1 MNDLYKRSA
10 ALNCSENHNQVIESR
25 VRFSQSRL
33 WQAQRSYYD
42 QQGIDAWVD
51 EVPFYV
57 TSNPVIADKYASV
70 TARFLQDWVERDP
83 QTVHNTFYIVELGA
97 GTGQFSF
104 YFLKRFINLLQ
115 RYRADGI
122 KFCYVMT
129 DFTSNNIDYWKEHPG
144 LRGFIDKGLLDF
156 AVFDIE
162 QDQSIELILQQ
173 KTLSSQSLSTPITL
187 IANYLFDSIVVDV
200 FKIQNQTIQASYVS
214 AAVSENHKNGDEI
227 QWDKVNFSY
236 DNLPIEEQYYQQSDI
251 NSVLMSY
258 QNQLE
263 KSYLHFPIGA
273 LQGLENIS
281 AISQGKLMLLS
292 SDKGYVSLPELEDLN
307 PPEIAFHGS
316 FSLMVNYHAIGEY
329 CKRKQG
335 GAFTQ
340 KPFDSFS
347 TSAFSIGFEFQGL
360 PRTYSVL
367 EDSIGEFCPGHY
379 YHFYDH
385 FEQTINSASLE
396 YIASVLN
403 FTHWDPEIFNLAHER
418 ISDLIDGAD
427 ADVVDYLALHLPAV
441 IEHFYFMPGVDDV
454 IFAVAT
460 FFQEIGEYQTAVHY
474 YKQSIKYFEPG
485 FEVWSNL
492 GDCYFELEKNSLAI
506 ESLEK
511 ALVFKPNDQGVKHM
525 ISDAQRQINHGV

>member
-1 MNDLYKRSA
+1 MLK
-10 ALNCSENHNQVIESR
+10 CFGNQKLVIENA
-25 VRFSQSRL
+25 VRFSQSKL

-83 QTVHNTFYIVELGA
+83 QSLQHTFYIVELGA

-104 YFLKRFINLLQ
+104 YFLKRFLDLLQ

-129 DFTSNNIDYWKEHPG
+129 DFTNNNIDYWKKHPG
-144 LRGFIDKGLLDF
+144 LSDFISKDLLDF
-156 AVFDIE
+156 AIFDIE
-162 QDQSIELILQQ
+162 QDQSIELILQK
-173 KTLSSQSLSTPITL
+173 KTLAPQSLSTPITL
-187 IANYLFDSIVVDV
+187 IANYLLDSIVVDV
-200 FKIQNQTIQASYVS
+200 FKVQNQTIQASHVS
-214 AAVSENHKNGDEI
+214 AVVNGSHKNSDEI
-227 QWDKVNFSY
+227 QWDKVSFSY
-236 DNLPIEEQYYQQSDI
+236 ESLPIEGQYYQQSDI
-251 NSVLMSY
+251 NSVLMRY
-258 QNQLE
+258 QNQLQQ
-263 KSYLHFPIGA
+263 SYLHFPIGA

-281 AISQGKLMLLS
+281 AISQGKLILLS
-292 SDKGYVSLPELEDLN
+292 SDKGYVSLPELEDLD

-329 CKRKQG
+329 CKLKQG
-335 GAFTQ
+335 DAFTQ

-347 TSAFSIGFEFQGL
+347 TSAFSIGFDFKGL
-360 PRTYSVL
+360 PRTHSVL

-385 FEQTINSASLE
+385 FEQTLGSASLE

-427 ADVVDYLALHLPAV
+427 ADVVDYLSLHLPAV
-441 IEHFYFMPGVDDV
+441 IEHFYFMPGADDV

-460 FFQEIGEYQTAVHY
+460 FYQEIGEYQTAVHY
-474 YKQSIKYFEPG
+474 YHRSIEYFEPA

-492 GDCYFELEKNSLAI
+492 GDCYFELGKYSETI
-506 ESLEK
+506 EVLEK
-511 ALVFKPNDQGVKHM
+511 ALIFQPNDQGVKHM
-525 ISDAQRQINHGV
+525 ISDARHAIQSKC